1 MDRHTQIDSISIS
14 GKKSGAK
21 KNKEKKEK
29 AEKAEKTDKSKGD
42 GEEDSKEVEEPS
54 EDLANEPDLD
64 TSQLA
69 SESMVNE
76 VISVFLFLNRSWQMN
91 SIFFFFLSLRTM

>member
-1 MDRHTQIDSISIS
+1 MYVVKINSISIS

-21 KNKEKKEK
+21 KNKEKK
-29 AEKAEKTDKSKGD
+29 EKAEKTDKSKGD

-76 VISVFLFLNRSWQMN
+76 VIW
-91 SIFFFFLSLRTM
+91 FFWF